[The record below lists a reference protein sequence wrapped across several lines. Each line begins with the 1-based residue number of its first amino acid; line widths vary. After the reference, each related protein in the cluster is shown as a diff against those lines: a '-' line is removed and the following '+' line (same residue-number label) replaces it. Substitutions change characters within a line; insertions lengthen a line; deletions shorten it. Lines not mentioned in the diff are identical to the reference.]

1 MELNRKY
8 IIRVLIN
15 GKLLTY
21 TGKII
26 EFDDFFV
33 CFLDKFGTRVSV
45 NKNNI
50 QSYEEVRE

>member
-8 IIRVLIN
+8 IIRVLV
-15 GKLLTY
+15 GDKLLTY

-26 EFDDFFV
+26 SEGDILVEFI
-33 CFLDKFGTRVSV
+33 DKFGTCISV

-50 QSYEEVRE
+50 QSMEEVF